1 MSIGSNRWRI
11 LRQVLVEAFLISILG
26 GICACGLGWIAL
38 TGLANWNPPGRFP
51 LSPSWLV
58 LPQPSLIVITLIVSV
73 LAAVLFGLMPLR
85 HVFKTDPNDILKSG
99 GSQSSTGGRWALR
112 DVLLAAQIALCCVIL
127 TAAFVSLRGLS
138 RALTMDVGFNPKN
151 AVRTEFDLTHAGYH
165 GDDADHF
172 QRRLLERA
180 SRLPGVEAAG
190 YTNSTPLSLQIT
202 ASSVFSEKTSDLRVA
217 NIAFN
222 AYNYSV
228 SPGYFAASGILLV
241 TGRDVSFTDTAKA
254 PRVAV
259 VNREFARE
267 LFRSDRPDDAVGRY
281 FKDEDAGLVQIV
293 GVVVNQ
299 KYLTLSEDPE
309 PCVYFPISQRA
320 STHTVL
326 IVRTR
331 PDPTG
336 AITDDM
342 ATTVRKLI
350 RELDPA
356 IPIQAS
362 SAWTS
367 QLALAI
373 LPAQMAAIAL
383 SLFGGFGLLLS
394 IAGIFG
400 LASYTVSKRLRE
412 LSIRVALG
420 AQGKQIFSEALGRM
434 LVLLGCG
441 SVAGLLLGVAASQ
454 VLSAIVY
461 QASAQDPFV
470 LGAVALTILVTGGLS
485 VAGPV
490 RRALQVDPA
499 QLLREL

>member
-1 MSIGSNRWRI
+1 
-11 LRQVLVEAFLISILG
+11 
-26 GICACGLGWIAL
+26 
-38 TGLANWNPPGRFP
+38 
-51 LSPSWLV
+51 
-58 LPQPSLIVITLIVSV
+58 
-73 LAAVLFGLMPLR
+73 
-85 HVFKTDPNDILKSG
+85 
-99 GSQSSTGGRWALR
+99 
-112 DVLLAAQIALCCVIL
+112 
-127 TAAFVSLRGLS
+127 
-138 RALTMDVGFNPKN
+138 
-151 AVRTEFDLTHAGYH
+151 
-165 GDDADHF
+165 
-172 QRRLLERA
+172 
-180 SRLPGVEAAG
+180 
-190 YTNSTPLSLQIT
+190 
-202 ASSVFSEKTSDLRVA
+202 
-217 NIAFN
+217 
-222 AYNYSV
+222 
-228 SPGYFAASGILLV
+228 
-241 TGRDVSFTDTAKA
+241 
-254 PRVAV
+254 
-259 VNREFARE
+259 
-267 LFRSDRPDDAVGRY
+267 
-281 FKDEDAGLVQIV
+281 
-293 GVVVNQ
+293 
-299 KYLTLSEDPE
+299 
-309 PCVYFPISQRA
+309 
-320 STHTVL
+320 
-326 IVRTR
+326 
-331 PDPTG
+331 
-336 AITDDM
+336 M

-373 LPAQMAAIAL
+373 LPAQIATIAL

-394 IAGIFG
+394 IAGIFS

-499 QLLREL
+499 QLLREQ